1 MFVLTKDHKIMFRLL
16 FFYIPSNIV
25 SDRAVVSTEIVDGQS
40 GRSKWFKVNGQ
51 QDLPTVYILKYV
63 KSKVNGHFGNRF
75 KLDGPKG

>member
-25 SDRAVVSTEIVDGQS
+25 SDPAVVSTEIVDGQS
-40 GRSKWFKVNGQ
+40 GRSKVNGQ
-51 QDLPTVYILKYV
+51 EDVPKVYILKYV